1 MAFFVLVDILGKEKP
16 MTTKM
21 MTGAEILLECLAR
34 EGVECIFGYPGGA
47 TLPLYDALYDHGIR
61 HVLMRHEENAC
72 FAAEG
77 YARASGKVGV
87 CCATSGP
94 GATNLVTGLADAH
107 LDSIPIV
114 AITGQVSTKVL
125 GTTGFQEADTFGISL
140 PCTKHNYQVRD
151 IADLPRVIHEAFH
164 IAATGRPG
172 PVLVDIPK
180 DVQQAKAVYVPS
192 NELDLPGYM
201 PPAEAEP
208 ALIAQA
214 VQLMWESARPLVYAG
229 GGIVSGNAA
238 TELREFVSLLD
249 VPTVCTLMGLGALPA
264 HHPNFVSMPGMH
276 GSYAANMG
284 LTESDLLIA
293 LGVRFDDR
301 VTGKLATF
309 APHARVIHV
318 DTDASELGK
327 NRSAEVAIAGDVKRV
342 LRQMNEL
349 LRETQPVCAERRA
362 AERAAWRRQVRIWK
376 AEYPLGS
383 PASHEVIKPQHLMA
397 EIDRLSAGAAV
408 VASDVGQ
415 HQMWAAQL
423 IRFNEPRLWLCSG
436 GLGSMGFGLPAA
448 IGAQIACPDK
458 PVFALV
464 GDGGFQMSI
473 PELATVANYQLP
485 IKIVIMNNGHL
496 GMVRQWQELFHQNRL
511 SHVEL
516 DTFPDAVKLAEA
528 YGLRGMTLDDP
539 KSLAQALHEA
549 ASTPGP
555 CLVNVKVAP
564 YENVYPMVPSGA
576 GIHEMVLGPE
586 YGSDESTAPQPGGLA
601 ARPHDEAFPLAQKS
615 LAVLVENATGALQ
628 RILTIITAQG
638 CAVKSLSATPAGV
651 PGQLRAT
658 LTLEGDAK
666 ALLRVEKRVSKLV
679 NVLETS
685 EVQLESPDDQ
695 VDVPSLPNELF
706 QLDPEELDPLAELV
720 NLPAAPENG
729 QPDAPR
735 HTFRSRRKRW
745 AQECDAGTGPV

>member
-1 MAFFVLVDILGKEKP
+1 
-16 MTTKM
+16 MTKKM

-61 HVLMRHEENAC
+61 HVLMRHEENTC

-94 GATNLVTGLADAH
+94 GATNLITGLADAH
-107 LDSIPIV
+107 LDSVPIV

-140 PCTKHNYQVRD
+140 PCTKHNYQVRN
-151 IADLPRVIHEAFH
+151 IEDLPRVIHEAFY
-164 IAATGRPG
+164 IASTGRPG

-180 DVQQAKAVYVPS
+180 DIQQARAVYVPCD
-192 NELDLPGYM
+192 ELDVPGYK
-201 PPAEAEP
+201 PPAKGDP

-214 VQLMWESARPLVYAG
+214 VQMIWASARPLVYAG
-229 GGIVSGNAA
+229 GGIVSAGA
-238 TELREFVSLLD
+238 TVELREFVSLLGI
-249 VPTVCTLMGLGALPA
+249 PTVCTLMGLGGLPSDD
-264 HHPNFVSMPGMH
+264 PNFVSMPGMH

-284 LTESDLLIA
+284 LTECDLLIA

-318 DTDASELGK
+318 DVDASELGK
-327 NRSAEVAIAGDVKRV
+327 NRNVEVAIAGDVKCV
-342 LRQMNEL
+342 LRQMNDL
-349 LRETQPVCAERRA
+349 LKETQPICAERHA
-362 AERAAWRRQVRIWK
+362 AERETWRRQVRVWK
-376 AEYPLGS
+376 AEYPLES
-383 PASHEVIKPQHLMA
+383 PASHEMIKPQQLMA

-408 VASDVGQ
+408 VVSDVGQ

-423 IRFNEPRLWLCSG
+423 IRFNEPRLWLNSG

-448 IGAQIACPDK
+448 IGAQVARPDR

-473 PELATVANYQLP
+473 PELATVANYKLP

-511 SHVEL
+511 SHVKL
-516 DTFPDAVKLAEA
+516 DTFPDAGKLAEA
-528 YGLRGMTLDDP
+528 YGLRGLTLEDP
-539 KSLAQALHEA
+539 KSLAQALHDA

-555 CLVNVKVAP
+555 CLLNVKVTP

-586 YGSDESTAPQPGGLA
+586 YDSSESTSPQPLA
-601 ARPHDEAFPLAQKS
+601 SLARPSEEAGPVTQKS
-615 LAVLVENATGALQ
+615 LAVLLENATGALQ
-628 RILTIITAQG
+628 RILTIATAQ
-638 CAVKSLSATPAGV
+638 CCTVKSLSATPTAT
-651 PGQLRAT
+651 PGQLKVTMA
-658 LTLEGDAK
+658 LEGDAK
-666 ALLRVEKRVSKLV
+666 ALTRVAKRVSKLV
-679 NVLETS
+679 NVLETTELPMEAVGYAEEPRLPS
-685 EVQLESPDDQ
+685 EL
-695 VDVPSLPNELF
+695 L
-706 QLDPEELDPLAELV
+706 QLDLEGLDPVTELV
-720 NLPAAPENG
+720 NLPSAQESG
-729 QPDAPR
+729 QPDTPKQS
-735 HTFRSRRKRW
+735 FRARRKRW
-745 AQECDAGTGPV
+745 AQECDAGAGPVL